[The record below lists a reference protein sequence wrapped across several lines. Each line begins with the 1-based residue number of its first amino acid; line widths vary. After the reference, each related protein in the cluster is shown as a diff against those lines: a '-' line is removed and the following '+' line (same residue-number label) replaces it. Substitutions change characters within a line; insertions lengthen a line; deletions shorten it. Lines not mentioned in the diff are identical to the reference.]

1 MQMPPFET
9 VLADLDTGGVL
20 TVTLNRPDRMNSFNQ
35 AMLDDFRALWEY
47 ARLDDDVRAIV
58 LRANGERAF
67 CSGVD
72 VREGIFRPENP
83 WSEEDP
89 GLSLGP
95 KQNRCYKPLVVA
107 VHGIAAGGAFY
118 WLNEA
123 DFVFASDDA
132 EFFDPHVTFG
142 MVSVYEPVGMIRR
155 MPLQEVIRMVL
166 MGNDER
172 VCAAT
177 AKQIGLVGEV
187 TTRDELRDKAH
198 GLAARFASK
207 PPIAVQGSLRAIW
220 ESVDVRSGHAASLG
234 IHMVQVGNPIG
245 MAQVD
250 RGAQK
255 GADYSVR

>member
-1 MQMPPFET
+1 MQMPSFET
-9 VLADLDTGGVL
+9 VLADLDTAGVL
-20 TVTLNRPDRMNSFNQ
+20 TVTLDRPDRLNAFNQ
-35 AMLDDFRALWEY
+35 AMLDDFKALWEY
-47 ARLDDDVRAIV
+47 ARLDDDVHAIV

-67 CSGVD
+67 SSGVD
-72 VREGIFRPENP
+72 VRDGIFRPENP

-95 KQNRCYKPLVVA
+95 KQNRCYKPLVLA

-123 DFVFASDDA
+123 DFVFASEDA
-132 EFFDPHVTFG
+132 QFFDPHVTFG
-142 MVSVYEPVGMIRR
+142 MVSVYEPVGMVRR

-172 VCAAT
+172 VSAAT

-187 TTRDELRDKAH
+187 TTKDELWDRAAE
-198 GLAARFASK
+198 LATRFAAKSA
-207 PPIAVQGSLRAIW
+207 IAVQGSLRALW
-220 ESVDVRSGHAASLG
+220 ESIDVRSGHAASLG
-234 IHMVQVGNPIG
+234 IHMVQVGNPVG

-255 GADYSVR
+255 GAGYTVR